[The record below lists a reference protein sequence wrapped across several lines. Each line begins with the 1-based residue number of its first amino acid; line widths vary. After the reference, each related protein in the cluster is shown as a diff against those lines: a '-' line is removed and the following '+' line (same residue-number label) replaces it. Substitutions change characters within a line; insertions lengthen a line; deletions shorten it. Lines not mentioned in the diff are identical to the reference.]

1 MGDNGLIKKLEQLA
15 TEEIIRNY
23 SVLTSTNENEIKV
36 KCNAFLDLIGQP
48 GDPPKL
54 IKKAHL
60 VSLILNTIIPIESD
74 SFIFKKDISF
84 WEHACIQSCYSL
96 IKFCLRTPSITILNI
111 NSGGFKINMELSN
124 NGEQILNINHLH
136 MYNEDWKN
144 KSSGKKD
151 KDLTHHEK
159 QMKMFFTLYLK
170 RNTLVSLF
178 DMEERNF
185 HAGGY
190 IRLAVDEKL
199 ANLDQILYTIDT
211 FQEVID
217 DNGESRL
224 IFANSNT
231 YSVRRYLEEICQGRM
246 QRNWMTYKQSVKNP
260 HQFDTPSKTI
270 V

>member
-1 MGDNGLIKKLEQLA
+1 MEDNGLIKKLEQLA

-36 KCNAFLDLIGQP
+36 KCNAFLDLISQP

-54 IKKAHL
+54 IKPAHL
-60 VSLILNTIIPIESD
+60 VSLILNAIIPITSA
-74 SFIFKKDISF
+74 SSIFDHDVSF
-84 WEHACIQSCYSL
+84 WVHACIQSCYSL
-96 IKFCLRTPSITILNI
+96 IKFCLRVRSITILNI
-111 NSGGFKINMELSN
+111 NSGGFIIDKHLSN
-124 NGEQILNINHLH
+124 NGEQILNINRLH

-144 KSSGKKD
+144 KPSGKKD
-151 KDLTHHEK
+151 KDLTYHEK
-159 QMKMFFTLYLK
+159 QMKSFFIFKLK

-190 IRLAVDEKL
+190 IRLAVDKKL
-199 ANLDQILYTIDT
+199 ANLDQVLYTINT

-224 IFANSNT
+224 ELANTST
-231 YSVRRYLEEICQGRM
+231 YSVRRYLEEICQGHM

-260 HQFDTPSKTI
+260 DQFDTPSEI
-270 V
+270 